1 MKCLYDLIDLVGE
14 IGGGG
19 GGGKLYVF
27 IYSKFFLFLVFY
39 GLLNY
44 I

>member
-19 GGGKLYVF
+19 GGVKLYVF

>member
-19 GGGKLYVF
+19 GGLSYMYLF
-27 IYSKFFLFLVFY
+27 IVNFFYF
-39 GLLNY
+39 
-44 I
+44 